1 MADNLTS
8 EWSKLFQYREAI
20 HERYREVW
28 DIPLT
33 KNRRSLLKGLLK
45 DGMTVLDVGGGL
57 RGMKDEIAK
66 MGLHV
71 EYKSMDIDRGNPHDY
86 YDLADIKEQFDV
98 VLLFE
103 VIEHV
108 SLENCLD
115 LLKKI
120 YAVTKEKGIVIV
132 STPNIFNPSRYMRDS
147 SHVTF
152 YAYDEL
158 CGLISMA
165 GFHIRQVNRSYNDA
179 IHRYFLKVYL
189 FRFLFRFLS
198 IDYANSIF
206 ATGEKVHTGSA

>member
-1 MADNLTS
+1 MADNITS
-8 EWSKLFQYREAI
+8 EWSKLFRHREAI
-20 HERYREVW
+20 HKRYREVW
-28 DIPLT
+28 DVPLT

-45 DGMTVLDVGGGL
+45 DGMKVLDVGGGM

-66 MGLHV
+66 MGLNV

-86 YDLADIKEQFDV
+86 YNLDDIQEQFDTII
-98 VLLFE
+98 LFE
-103 VIEHV
+103 VIEHLP
-108 SLENCLD
+108 LEDGLD

-179 IHRYFLKVYL
+179 FHRYFLKVYL
-189 FRFLFRFLS
+189 FGFLFRFLS

-206 ATGEKVHTGSA
+206 AVGEKS